1 LLIEERYRLIKPL
14 RQLDLRNHTDIFEV
28 DERGT
33 RKVMKVLKD
42 DNPKLVELLEREA
55 TVLQWLNH
63 PGIPK
68 VEIDGY
74 FTFTPSVSTQEL
86 HCLVMEFIEGENLD
100 QWVKKHGAISQTLA
114 LNWLRQIVEILEQV
128 HQHGFFHRD
137 IKPSNIMLRPNGQL
151 ALIDFGAVREITNT
165 YLAKISGGFAE
176 GNGLELTGII
186 STGYTPLEQVNGR
199 AVPQSDFYA
208 LGRTFV
214 HLLTAKSIG
223 DLPTNSETG
232 KLIWRDKAPQI
243 SQPLADFIDDLMA
256 PFPGERPQNAQI
268 ILQRLTASSMLIQSI
283 LRRFGSPKVRLRI
296 TMLLILGIIGLG
308 LYRLSFPLLARYYL
322 NRGLEAQ
329 KAERLDSA
337 RQNYELAIKFNPDNA
352 NAYNLLGLVCQGLK
366 DFNCAENGYKQALKL
381 NPNYATA
388 NYNLGSI
395 YDDLGDYHR
404 AAAQYEIAI
413 RSDSYFAVDAIN
425 NLARVKILQRDNTTA
440 VALALQGL
448 QRTKDP
454 LSKSALYKNL
464 GWAKFQQGL
473 YVEAQTQLLQALKLD
488 SKMASAHCLLAQVL
502 QVQGDKAGARAAWKD
517 CLRYDSSLPEVKGW
531 QSIAQPHLEATGEK
545 R

>member
-1 LLIEERYRLIKPL
+1 MLIEERYRLIKPL